1 MSIRTRIATKIF
13 FGFVLGPFSCAS
25 GQEFLIKTTESDGQI
40 EIQRSSTQTA
50 NSTPALKPPETLT
63 NKETVTPLQNNAA
76 KSYAPY
82 AILSNN
88 VYGKEDKQLPLPE
101 GWKLND
107 SLTVGNTVN
116 GFYAQTYERR
126 EDGKLKEVVM
136 VFRGTEGGKD
146 WTLGNF
152 LNLQQYDASL
162 YAALVLEN
170 EEYKKGGTVIEFK
183 STGHSLGGAL
193 AQQVSTATGIQ
204 AVVFNTSPLD
214 GIGAI
219 KDGKITRIEERGE
232 VLAILRPNRP
242 DDIQFNFTP
251 GSENDHKIYN
261 LARGMAELAGLPANP
276 VIPATASYSLAP
288 ANELGLPPLDM
299 RTANSTPPTSSVL
312 MHNQLT
318 AITQGGSSHIGSA
331 ALFTGYGKVDPSV
344 DPNNTSNAKIKT
356 GAELAGY
363 ATNTQAFQ
371 ASAWQV
377 ATGTAQDHFT
387 EGNSFGPISAPN
399 GGQITALN
407 NANVQYTHLVKEFQ
421 VPVGVK
427 QVTLT
432 INGNFVTNEYPVFV
446 GSEFNDY
453 GVIKLVSPS
462 GTVTEVTAFKEA
474 LNSSNFQNV
483 AGLPAPMMASGGQT
497 GFKSSAVTI
506 PVANGGKVI
515 VDVQVHNVGDTE
527 YPSAVLMNN
536 VQLK

>member
-1 MSIRTRIATKIF
+1 MKNIKFTLFIALAFSYLSAAKAENFDLTIPLQPQEENLQWKVVTDIDSKIPTHDREALKKTAIERNQKLDSSKVDAF
-13 FGFVLGPFSCAS
+13 ALDFGVRDVADNLGDPHKVNVIAAEGGEVTEVKRLNEPGKEAGWQIKIKHKGGYATAYTHVVPNKDLKKGMEIGKGAAIGVIANKDDVFGKDAKKSESEWWGGPHLHFQVNVDDATTTNITIGGKIGNIFKVGS
-25 GQEFLIKTTESDGQI
+25 TAQSLQLVPAKANLANQENPPI
-40 EIQRSSTQTA
+40 STSALPHTGHA
-50 NSTPALKPPETLT
+50 NSTPA
-63 NKETVTPLQNNAA
+63 
-76 KSYAPY
+76 
-82 AILSNN
+82 I
-88 VYGKEDKQLPLPE
+88 
-101 GWKLND
+101 
-107 SLTVGNTVN
+107 
-116 GFYAQTYERR
+116 
-126 EDGKLKEVVM
+126 
-136 VFRGTEGGKD
+136 
-146 WTLGNF
+146 
-152 LNLQQYDASL
+152 
-162 YAALVLEN
+162 
-170 EEYKKGGTVIEFK
+170 
-183 STGHSLGGAL
+183 
-193 AQQVSTATGIQ
+193 
-204 AVVFNTSPLD
+204 
-214 GIGAI
+214 
-219 KDGKITRIEERGE
+219 
-232 VLAILRPNRP
+232 
-242 DDIQFNFTP
+242 
-251 GSENDHKIYN
+251 
-261 LARGMAELAGLPANP
+261 
-276 VIPATASYSLAP
+276 
-288 ANELGLPPLDM
+288 
-299 RTANSTPPTSSVL
+299 SSAL

-344 DPNNTSNAKIKT
+344 DPNNTSNAKVKT

-377 ATGTAQDHFT
+377 ATGTAQGHFT

-446 GSEFNDY
+446 GSQFNDY

-515 VDVQVHNVGDTE
+515 VDVQVHNVGDTQ